1 MRIDNEV
8 KTYLAG
14 VFICAV
20 VVAFVLIVCHGAN

>member
-1 MRIDNEV
+1 MRLDNEV

-20 VVAFVLIVCHGAN
+20 VVVSILVFCHGVS